1 MLSGV
6 RPGISPHVLP
16 PSTESQAHDMLRVK
30 VGELVSGASRS
41 CQFSLWAVAKILPN
55 RSTTKLGSYPKP
67 SGGVTFTGGPNVTL
81 PCAKERGASRVTIT
95 RAISPTKTNSFL
107 RIVIFEPP
115 RYFHRACAH
124 CLRLFIAPICL

>member
-1 MLSGV
+1 
-6 RPGISPHVLP
+6 
-16 PSTESQAHDMLRVK
+16 MLRVK

-107 RIVIFEPP
+107 GIVIFEPP
-115 RYFHRACAH
+115 RYFTGLALTVSVYLSPPFAFFVPGAKPSRPLGSRCEILAETG
-124 CLRLFIAPICL
+124 